1 VNETGRYRLWK
12 IDGRASDLGVRSGS
26 PQAKVLLD
34 NLPGYPDNLMRGR
47 NGRIWVGLFK
57 PRNPAA
63 DSLADSR
70 SCERCCCGYRDS
82 SAAWTILRT
91 CLCH

>member
-1 VNETGRYRLWK
+1 MVAGANETGSYRIWM
-12 IDGRASDLGVRSGS
+12 IDSRATNINIQNGS

-63 DSLADSR
+63 DSLAGKPFLVVASPAQFVK
-70 SCERCCCGYRDS
+70 SLYH
-82 SAAWTILRT
+82 AK
-91 CLCH
+91 